1 MKLIRGIHNLSQA
14 PQEGCVLTIG
24 NFDGVHRG
32 HRALLQGLQEEGR
45 KRNLP
50 VMVMLFEPQ
59 PLELFATDKAPARL
73 TRLREK
79 LRYLAECGVDYVLC
93 VRFDRR
99 FAALTAQNFI
109 SDLLVKHLRV
119 KFLAVGD
126 DFRFGA
132 GREGDF
138 LLLQKAGMEYGFDI
152 TSTQTF
158 CEGGVRISSTAVRQA
173 LADDNLA
180 LAESLLGHPF
190 AISGRVVHGDELGR
204 TIGFPTANVPL
215 RRQVSPVKG
224 VYAVEV
230 LGLGEKP
237 LPGVANIGTRP
248 TVAGIRQQLEVH
260 LLDVAMDLY
269 GRHIQVVLRK
279 KIRNEQRFASLDELK
294 AQIARDELTAREFFG
309 LTKPAYACYVIKP
322 KHGTENLMS
331 DYKSTLNLP
340 ETGFPM
346 RGDLA
351 KREPGML
358 ARWTDDDLYGIIRAA
373 KKGKKTFI
381 LHDGPPYA
389 NGSIHI
395 GHSVNKILKDIIVK
409 SKGLSGYDSPYVPGW
424 DCHGLPIEL
433 KVEQEYGKPGEKFT
447 AAEFRAKCREYA
459 ATQVDGQRKDFIRL
473 GVLGDWSHP
482 YLTMDFKTE
491 ANIIRALGKIIGNGH
506 LHKGAKPVHW
516 CVDCR
521 SALAEAEV
529 EYYDKTS
536 PSIDVAFQAVDQD
549 ALKAKFAVSNVNGP
563 ISLVIWTTTPWTL
576 PANRAISIAPDFDYA
591 LVQIDGQAVILAKD
605 LVESVMQRIGVTDYT
620 ILGTVKGAELELLR
634 FTHPFMGFD
643 VPAILG
649 DHVTLDAGT
658 GAVHTA
664 PGHGPDDYV
673 IGQKYGLETANPVGP
688 DGTYLPGTYP
698 TLDGVNV
705 FKANDIVVALL
716 QEKGAL
722 LHVEKMQHSYPCCW
736 RHKTPIIFRATP
748 QWFVSMDQKGLR
760 AQSLKEIKGV
770 QWIPDWGQARI
781 ESMVANRPDWCI
793 SRQRTWGVPM
803 SLFVHKDTEELHP
816 RTLELMEEVAKRVE
830 VDGIQAWWDLDA
842 KEILGD
848 EADQYVKVPD
858 TLDVWFDSGST
869 HSSVVDVRPE
879 FAGHAADMYLEGSD
893 QHRGWF
899 MSSLMIST
907 AMKGKAP
914 YRQVLTHGFTV
925 DGQGRKMSKSIGN
938 TVSPQDV
945 MNKLGADILRLWVA
959 STDYTGE
966 MAVSDE
972 ILKRAA
978 DSYRRIRNTARF
990 LLANLNGFD
999 PAKDM
1004 VKPEEMVVL
1013 DRWAVGCAKA
1023 AQEDILKAYE
1033 AYDFH
1038 EVVQRLMR
1046 FCSVEMGSFYLDI
1059 IKDRQYTAKADSV
1072 ARRSCQT
1079 ALYHIAEAL
1088 VRWMAPILSFTADE
1102 VWGYLPGER
1111 EKYVF
1116 TGEWYEGLFGLADSE
1131 AMNDAFWD
1139 ELLKV
1144 RGEVNKVIEQ
1154 ARADKKVGGSLEAA
1168 VTLYAEPELS
1178 AKLTALGDELRFV
1191 LLTSG
1196 ATVADYNDAPADAQQ
1211 SEVLKG
1217 LKVALSKAEGEKCP
1231 RCWHY
1236 TQDVG
1241 KVAEHAEICGRC
1253 VSNVAGDGEKR
1264 KFA

>member
-1 MKLIRGIHNLSQA
+1 
-14 PQEGCVLTIG
+14 
-24 NFDGVHRG
+24 
-32 HRALLQGLQEEGR
+32 
-45 KRNLP
+45 
-50 VMVMLFEPQ
+50 
-59 PLELFATDKAPARL
+59 
-73 TRLREK
+73 
-79 LRYLAECGVDYVLC
+79 
-93 VRFDRR
+93 
-99 FAALTAQNFI
+99 
-109 SDLLVKHLRV
+109 
-119 KFLAVGD
+119 
-126 DFRFGA
+126 
-132 GREGDF
+132 
-138 LLLQKAGMEYGFDI
+138 
-152 TSTQTF
+152 
-158 CEGGVRISSTAVRQA
+158 
-173 LADDNLA
+173 
-180 LAESLLGHPF
+180 
-190 AISGRVVHGDELGR
+190 
-204 TIGFPTANVPL
+204 
-215 RRQVSPVKG
+215 
-224 VYAVEV
+224 
-230 LGLGEKP
+230 
-237 LPGVANIGTRP
+237 
-248 TVAGIRQQLEVH
+248 
-260 LLDVAMDLY
+260 
-269 GRHIQVVLRK
+269 
-279 KIRNEQRFASLDELK
+279 
-294 AQIARDELTAREFFG
+294 
-309 LTKPAYACYVIKP
+309 
-322 KHGTENLMS
+322 MS
-331 DYKSTLNLP
+331 DFKSTLNLP

-358 ARWTDDDLYGIIRAA
+358 ARWNDDDLYGIIRNA
-373 KKGKKTFI
+373 KKGKKSFI

-409 SKGLSGYDSPYVPGW
+409 SKGLSGFDSPYVPGW

-433 KVEQEYGKPGEKFT
+433 KVEQLIGKPGEKVS
-447 AAEFRAKCREYA
+447 AAEFRAACRKYA
-459 ATQVDGQRKDFIRL
+459 AEQVDGQRADFIRL
-473 GVLGDWSHP
+473 GVLGDWSRP
-482 YLTMDFKTE
+482 YLTMDFNTE
-491 ANIIRALGKIIGNGH
+491 ANIIRALGKIVGNGH

-536 PSIDVAFQAVDQD
+536 PSIFVSFQAVD
-549 ALKAKFAVSNVNGP
+549 AEAVKAKFGVTQVDGPVSM
-563 ISLVIWTTTPWTL
+563 VIWTTTPWTL
-576 PANRAISIAPDFDYA
+576 PANRAVSLNAEFEYA
-591 LVQIDGQAVILAKD
+591 LVQVDGQALIFAKD
-605 LVESVMQRIGVTDYT
+605 LLESVMKSAGITEWTV
-620 ILGTVKGAELELLR
+620 LGTAKGADLELTR
-634 FTHPFMGFD
+634 YKHPFLDFD

-649 DHVTLDAGT
+649 EHVTLEAGT

-664 PGHGPDDYV
+664 GGHGPDDYV
-673 IGQKYGLETANPVGP
+673 ISQKYNLEIANPVGP
-688 DGTYLPGTYP
+688 DGCYLAGTYEG
-698 TLDGVNV
+698 LDGVQV
-705 FKANDIVVALL
+705 FKANDLIVNILRD
-716 QEKGAL
+716 KGVL
-722 LHVEKMQHSYPCCW
+722 LHVEKLLHSYPHCW

-748 QWFVSMDQKGLR
+748 QWFISMDQKGLR
-760 AQSLKEIKGV
+760 EQSLKEIKGV

-830 VDGIQAWWDLDA
+830 QDGIQAWWDLDPRD
-842 KEILGD
+842 IMGD
-848 EADQYVKVPD
+848 DADNYTKVPD

-879 FAGHAADMYLEGSD
+879 FNGHAADMYLEGSD

-966 MAVSDE
+966 IAVSDE

-990 LLANLNGFD
+990 LLANLNGFN
-999 PAKDM
+999 PETDM

-1013 DRWAVGCAKA
+1013 DRWAVSCAQD
-1023 AQEDILKAYE
+1023 AQNDILAAYE
-1033 AYDFH
+1033 NYDFH

-1046 FCSVEMGSFYLDI
+1046 FCSIEMGSFYLDI
-1059 IKDRQYTAKADSV
+1059 IKDRQYTAKPDSI

-1079 ALYHIAEAL
+1079 ALFHIAEAL
-1088 VRWMAPILSFTADE
+1088 VRWMAPIMSFTADE
-1102 VWGYLPGER
+1102 IWAFLPGNR

-1131 AMNDAFWD
+1131 TMNNEYWD
-1139 ELLKV
+1139 TLLTV

-1154 ARADKKVGGSLEAA
+1154 ARADKRVGGSLEAA
-1168 VTLYAEPELS
+1168 VTLYADSELA
-1178 AKLTALGDELRFV
+1178 AKLNSLGEELRFV

-1196 ATVADYNDAPADAQQ
+1196 SEVADYSQATEDAQQ
-1211 SEVLKG
+1211 SEILKG
-1217 LKVALSKAEGEKCP
+1217 LKVALRKADGEKCP

-1236 TQDVG
+1236 TTDVG
-1241 KVAEHAEICGRC
+1241 QVAEHEEICGRC
-1253 VSNVAGDGEKR
+1253 VTNVAGDGEKR